1 MNSHVD
7 WSFRET
13 KVITV
18 DEISEEHV
26 FPERLRL
33 KLANAKGYKWLFAFK
48 GVADF

>member
-18 DEISEEHV
+18 DEISQEHV

-33 KLANAKGYKWLFAFK
+33 KHCQCK
-48 GVADF
+48 GV